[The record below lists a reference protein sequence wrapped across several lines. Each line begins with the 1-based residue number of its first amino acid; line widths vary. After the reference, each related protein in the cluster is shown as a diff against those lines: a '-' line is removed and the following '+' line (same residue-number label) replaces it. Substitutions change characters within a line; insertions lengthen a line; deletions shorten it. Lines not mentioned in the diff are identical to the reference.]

1 MIEHH
6 NGGNLT
12 TNQVASCRQLTCPT
26 HHGGLH
32 VFRPHQIIWYQT
44 KYFYNP
50 WIDLTDFSLLSCDT
64 TQLLSHSSASQWE
77 SNDADSEISICKQLP
92 MLYPGAATCAHGR
105 SCMESAP
112 SSQWQMMATV
122 ATERIVSLAWLRRLL
137 TASNKPLRVH
147 LGQSMIVLD
156 RWINGLPRSLKQ
168 PHLDL
173 ITLIKYIIPE
183 AKIIF
188 D

>member
-12 TNQVASCRQLTCPT
+12 TIQVASWAIPCCPVNVSNT
-26 HHGGLH
+26 SWT
-32 VFRPHQIIWYQT
+32 VIWYQT

-64 TQLLSHSSASQWE
+64 TQLLSHS
-77 SNDADSEISICKQLP
+77 
-92 MLYPGAATCAHGR
+92 GAATRVQGR

-112 SSQWQMMATV
+112 PSRWQMMATV

-173 ITLIKYIIPE
+173 ITLIKYMIPE